1 MERRCSRTAEILGS
15 IPNRSTIYIDFY
27 SREEKSLKIS
37 FYLINKPVIFM
48 PENRPVSKNPVKYS
62 KPINW
67 KQQKRKM
74 IINHEVSKFTKA
86 FRENFITLIVS
97 ALGLVSALSWND
109 AIKSAINTLFPSNS
123 DLIYKFYV
131 AIAVTIIAVIIT
143 YFLSRIRRK
152 Y

>member
-1 MERRCSRTAEILGS
+1 
-15 IPNRSTIYIDFY
+15 
-27 SREEKSLKIS
+27 
-37 FYLINKPVIFM
+37 M
-48 PENRPVSKNPVKYS
+48 PEDKPVSKNPVKYPKS
-62 KPINW
+62 VNW

-97 ALGLVSALSWND
+97 ALGLVAALSWND

-123 DLIYKFYV
+123 DLIYKFYMAV
-131 AIAVTIIAVIIT
+131 AVTIIAVVIT
-143 YFLSRIRRK
+143 YFLSRIRKK